1 MRVSSASLFRKAYG
15 KYGIGAFNVFTA
27 EQVHAVFKGALLS
40 SAPVIVAITPAARRY
55 MQPCMLDAM
64 IRGAEELYPD
74 VIHSVHL
81 DHGNEPHCTDSIDSG
96 DYTSVMIDASL
107 EPFEENIK
115 ISGRVSAHAHVKGVD
130 VEAELG
136 MLGGKE
142 DDITGNDR
150 AGYTDPEQA
159 VEFIDRTG
167 CNALAVAV
175 GTSHGAYKGSG
186 KGLRLDILAEI
197 QKKLPSFPL
206 VLHGASNVPLD
217 EVRRINK
224 AGGTL
229 KESAKGIADEQ
240 LKEAIKLGVCK
251 INVATDAR
259 LIWTRVHREFFRDS
273 PDLFDPVIPGAKYM
287 EELAEFVASRCRLFG
302 AEGQNKG

>member
-1 MRVSSASLFRKAYG
+1 
-15 KYGIGAFNVFTA
+15 
-27 EQVHAVFKGALLS
+27 
-40 SAPVIVAITPAARRY
+40 
-55 MQPCMLDAM
+55 MQPRMMDAM
-64 IRGAEELYPD
+64 IRGAEKLYPD

-81 DHGNEPHCTDSIDSG
+81 DHGDEPHCIASIDSG

-107 EPFEENIK
+107 KPFEENVD
-115 ISGRVSAHAHVKGVD
+115 ISKKVSAHAHSRAVD

-142 DDITGNDR
+142 DDISGNDR

-159 VEFIDRTG
+159 VDFVKRT
-167 CNALAVAV
+167 CCDALAVAV

-186 KGLRLDILAEI
+186 KGLRLDILSEI
-197 QKKLPSFPL
+197 RKKLPLFPL

-217 EVRRINK
+217 EVRRINN

-273 PDLFDPVIPGAKYM
+273 PDLFDPIVPGAKYI

-302 AEGQNKG
+302 SEGQAR